1 MDDHRGTEMQ
11 RDFLARESARIIR
24 IISLP
29 FFRVNSCKFAGKQS
43 FFPCA
48 CVVKTLMKVKFLFIL
63 VAFLTVPLFAQDVD
77 IAARNARW
85 KEFNKFGFDKI
96 DFAKTRLTKA
106 KLAPLKEDE
115 NADDFALLR
124 GVVFGKHG
132 RIFKERSIQDYLE
145 KQAWYKPNAKFTNA
159 VLKPI
164 ERANLD
170 LIRITE
176 AEKHEYIE
184 PGDMRIWKAKLVTE
198 NNMRYYSSAELTIL
212 AAEIEAIHGKTFS
225 EEWLQKYFD
234 ERYWYKRNAAYDAA
248 VLTDVERK
256 NIARFIEEKEKDR
269 KTAISIGDMDNFQTV
284 LLTEDKLVGLSILE
298 LRILREEFYA
308 RHGKKFDAPGIRDYF
323 AWRDW
328 YKPAKNQ
335 KAIKLNAVEQKNVD
349 LLASYE
355 AKIREK
361 LATDLISDET
371 LGGMFAE
378 DLRVLRNEVY
388 ARHGRI
394 FKDPQLQKYF
404 AALAWYKPN
413 PDFKDEMLNEI
424 EIKNLAKIREAEETA
439 TSKFSEAEG

>member
-1 MDDHRGTEMQ
+1 MK
-11 RDFLARESARIIR
+11 IR
-24 IISLP
+24 ILLVLIAIL
-29 FFRVNSCKFAGKQS
+29 AG
-43 FFPCA
+43 A
-48 CVVKTLMKVKFLFIL
+48 VT
-63 VAFLTVPLFAQDVD
+63 AQDID

-85 KEFNKFGFDKI
+85 REFNKYSFDKFN
-96 DFAKTRLTKA
+96 FAKTRLSKA

-132 RIFKERSIQDYLE
+132 RVFKERSIQDYLE
-145 KQAWYKPNAKFTNA
+145 KQAWYKADLKFTNA
-159 VLKPI
+159 VLTPV

-176 AEKHEYIE
+176 AEKHEFIE
-184 PGDMRIWKAKLVTE
+184 PGDMRIWKTKLIIDDKL
-198 NNMRYYSSAELTIL
+198 RFYSGAELTIL

-234 ERYWYKRNAAYDAA
+234 ERYWYKRNPAYDAA
-248 VLTDVERK
+248 VLTEIERK
-256 NIARFIEEKEKDR
+256 NIERLITEKEKDR

-284 LLTEDKLVGLSILE
+284 LLTEDKFVGLSLLE

-328 YKPAKNQ
+328 YKVAKNQ
-335 KAIKLNAVEQKNVD
+335 KAIKLTAIEQQNVD
-349 LLASYE
+349 LLAGYE
-355 AKIREK
+355 AKLREK
-361 LATDLISDET
+361 LATDLITDET
-371 LGGMFAE
+371 LGAMFAE

-388 ARHGRI
+388 ARHGRV
-394 FKDPQLQKYF
+394 FKDTELQKYF
-404 AALAWYKPN
+404 EAQAWYKAN
-413 PDFKDEMLNEI
+413 PEFKDDQLNEI
-424 EIKNLAKIREAEETA
+424 EAKNLAKIREAEETA

>member
-1 MDDHRGTEMQ
+1 MR
-11 RDFLARESARIIR
+11 S
-24 IISLP
+24 
-29 FFRVNSCKFAGKQS
+29 K
-43 FFPCA
+43 
-48 CVVKTLMKVKFLFIL
+48 LFIL
-63 VAFLTVPLFAQDVD
+63 FWLAILSLPLVAQDVD

-85 KEFNKFGFDKI
+85 REFNKFGFDKI
-96 DFAKTRLTKA
+96 NFAKIRLTKA

-132 RIFKERSIQDYLE
+132 RVFKERSIQDYLE
-145 KQAWYKPNAKFTNA
+145 KQAWYKPNPGYANRT
-159 VLKPI
+159 LTPI

-184 PGDMRIWKAKLVTE
+184 PGDMRIWKTKLVTE
-198 NNMRYYSSAELTIL
+198 DNMRYYTSAELTIL

-234 ERYWYKRNAAYDAA
+234 ERYWYKRNPAYDASA
-248 VLTDVERK
+248 LTDTERK
-256 NIARFIEEKEKDR
+256 NIARFIAEKEKER

-284 LLTEDKLVGLSILE
+284 LLTEDKLVGLSLLE

-308 RHGKKFDAPGIRDYF
+308 RRGKKFDAPGIRDYF

-335 KAIKLNAVEQKNVD
+335 KAIKLNSVEQQNVD

-361 LATDLISDET
+361 LSTEEITDET
-371 LGGMFAE
+371 LGAMFAE

-394 FKDPQLQKYF
+394 FKDPELQKYF
-404 AALAWYKPN
+404 AAQAWYKPN
-413 PDFKDEMLNEI
+413 PDFKDDMLNAI
-424 EIKNLAKIREAEETA
+424 EAKNLAKIREAEETA

>member
-1 MDDHRGTEMQ
+1 MK
-11 RDFLARESARIIR
+11 IR
-24 IISLP
+24 ILLVLIAIL
-29 FFRVNSCKFAGKQS
+29 AG
-43 FFPCA
+43 A
-48 CVVKTLMKVKFLFIL
+48 VT
-63 VAFLTVPLFAQDVD
+63 AQDID

-85 KEFNKFGFDKI
+85 REFNKYSFDKFN
-96 DFAKTRLTKA
+96 FAKTRLSKA

-132 RIFKERSIQDYLE
+132 RVFKERSIQDYLE
-145 KQAWYKPNAKFTNA
+145 KQAWYKADLKFTNA
-159 VLKPI
+159 VLTPV

-176 AEKHEYIE
+176 AEKHEFIE
-184 PGDMRIWKAKLVTE
+184 PGDMRIWKTKLIIDDKL
-198 NNMRYYSSAELTIL
+198 RFYSGAELTIL

-234 ERYWYKRNAAYDAA
+234 ERYWYKRNPAYDA
-248 VLTDVERK
+248 VILTEIERK
-256 NIARFIEEKEKDR
+256 NIERLITEKEKDR

-284 LLTEDKLVGLSILE
+284 LLTEDKFVGLSLLE

-328 YKPAKNQ
+328 YKVAKNQ
-335 KAIKLNAVEQKNVD
+335 KAIKLTAIEQQNVD
-349 LLASYE
+349 LLAGYE
-355 AKIREK
+355 AKLREK
-361 LATDLISDET
+361 LATDLITDET
-371 LGGMFAE
+371 LGAMFAE

-388 ARHGRI
+388 ARHGRV
-394 FKDPQLQKYF
+394 FKDTELQKYF
-404 AALAWYKPN
+404 EAQAWYKAN
-413 PDFKDEMLNEI
+413 PEFKDDQLNEI
-424 EIKNLAKIREAEETA
+424 EAKNLAKIREAEETA

>member
-1 MDDHRGTEMQ
+1 MK
-11 RDFLARESARIIR
+11 IR
-24 IISLP
+24 ILLVLIAIL
-29 FFRVNSCKFAGKQS
+29 AG
-43 FFPCA
+43 A
-48 CVVKTLMKVKFLFIL
+48 VT
-63 VAFLTVPLFAQDVD
+63 AQDID

-85 KEFNKFGFDKI
+85 REFNKYSFDKFN
-96 DFAKTRLTKA
+96 FAKTRLSKA

-132 RIFKERSIQDYLE
+132 RVFKERSIQDYLE
-145 KQAWYKPNAKFTNA
+145 KQVWYKADLKFTNA
-159 VLKPI
+159 VLTPV

-176 AEKHEYIE
+176 AEKHEFIE
-184 PGDMRIWKAKLVTE
+184 PGDMRIWKTKLIIDDKL
-198 NNMRYYSSAELTIL
+198 RFYSGAELTIL

-234 ERYWYKRNAAYDAA
+234 ERYWYKRNPAYDA
-248 VLTDVERK
+248 VILTEIERK
-256 NIARFIEEKEKDR
+256 NIERLITEKEKDR

-284 LLTEDKLVGLSILE
+284 LLTEDKFVGLSLLE

-328 YKPAKNQ
+328 YKVAKNQ
-335 KAIKLNAVEQKNVD
+335 KAIKLTAIEQQNVD
-349 LLASYE
+349 LLAGYE
-355 AKIREK
+355 AKLREK
-361 LATDLISDET
+361 LATDLITDET
-371 LGGMFAE
+371 LGAMFAE

-388 ARHGRI
+388 ARHGRV
-394 FKDPQLQKYF
+394 FKDPELQKYF
-404 AALAWYKPN
+404 EAQAWYKAN
-413 PDFKDEMLNEI
+413 PEFKDDQLNEI
-424 EIKNLAKIREAEETA
+424 EAKNLAKIREAEETA